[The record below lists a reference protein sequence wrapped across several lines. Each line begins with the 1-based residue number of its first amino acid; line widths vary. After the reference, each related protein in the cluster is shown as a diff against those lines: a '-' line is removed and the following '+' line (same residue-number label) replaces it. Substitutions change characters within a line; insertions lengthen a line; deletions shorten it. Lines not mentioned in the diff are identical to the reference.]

1 MHKSISIFLLSMM
14 LSTVNGLC
22 ESIPVPVVS
31 DVHVSLDNCFVNDI
45 GNLFVKLP
53 YITPALFEDCIRVDN
68 NEVRLYFDSGK
79 NFHNIA
85 YVPSVKWID
94 DEDFGKYLNL
104 KRADYALYPNIFT
117 HDWWTSMAAHTS
129 E

>member
-1 MHKSISIFLLSMM
+1 M

-31 DVHVSLDNCFVNDI
+31 DVHVSLDNCFVDDY
-45 GNLFVKLP
+45 GTLKVKLP

-68 NEVRLYFDSGK
+68 DEVRLYFDTGK
-79 NFHNIA
+79 NFHTIA
-85 YVPSVKWID
+85 FTPLGEWIN
-94 DEDFGKYLNL
+94 DEVFGKYLNL
-104 KRADYALYPNIFT
+104 VRTSYASYADMFT